1 MNITESAMIGL
12 LLLNL
17 TVIIL
22 TGRAIINEIKNESY
36 DLAQFMV
43 KAISEQLPE
52 AIGNAVQELQGFE
65 PPNPLQQMAVEW
77 MRNMMNQQ
85 PVTATITDIPRD
97 QAGKFVE
104 IDNQS

>member
-1 MNITESAMIGL
+1 MNYTETAMIGL

-36 DLAQFMV
+36 DLGQLLV

-77 MRNMMNQQ
+77 MKNMMNQQ
-85 PVTATITDIPRD
+85 PITATITDIPRD
-97 QAGKFVE
+97 QAGKFTE
-104 IDNQS
+104 INNQS